1 MKVSRNDFEYLRI
14 GVVSPEL
21 RIANVDF
28 NVYTI
33 LEECKKIEKE
43 KAEIV
48 VFPELSLTGYTCG
61 DLFYQKELQSK
72 SIEGL
77 RQIKEFSQGRPYA
90 IIVGVPLAF
99 RGRIFNCA
107 AVVCDGE
114 IAGIVPKTFLANSS
128 EYYEKRWF
136 SSGLV
141 ADFDTIDLFGESVPF
156 GSGLIFVSKL
166 HSSLTFGIEICQD
179 LWSIMPPSFDLCL
192 GGAKVI
198 INLSASDDYVGK
210 FDYRRTLVATQSA
223 RGNCAYVYADSGSWE
238 SSTDLV
244 FSGHSLIAE
253 NGRILAESKR
263 FELEGT
269 SLVADIDLE
278 LVANERQKNDSF
290 RDIVQQKK
298 FRFIEVNIRK
308 SKAEQLRRP
317 INAFPFLPKDE
328 AERSKVC
335 KEIFE
340 IQSTGL
346 ARRLLHTGSKDVVI
360 GISGGLDSTLALLVS
375 LQAFEKL
382 SYDKQGIHCVV
393 MPGFGTSERTKSN
406 AVKLAKLFDTSLE
419 IIDIRDSV
427 SKHLEDIGSSAESYD
442 IVYENAQARERTQI
456 LMDLGNK
463 YNGLVVGTG
472 DLSEIALGWS
482 TYNADHMSMYNVNAG
497 VPKTLVRYVV
507 RWVAEELYRGEVSQ
521 RLLDIVD
528 TPISP
533 ELLPSDENGEISQKT
548 EEIVG
553 PFDLNDFF
561 LYYFLRYGFK
571 PKKIYFLATLAFGK
585 KFTKKE
591 IAKWLSNFIRRFF
604 LNQFKRSCM
613 PDGPKVGTVALSPRG
628 DWRMPSDADF
638 AIWLEDL
645 DKLVKG
651 ENE

>member
-1 MKVSRNDFEYLRI
+1 MRVSRNDFEYLRI

-28 NVYTI
+28 NVRKI
-33 LEECKKIEKE
+33 LEECKKIEEE

-77 RQIKEFSQGRPYA
+77 RQIKEFSQGRNYA
-90 IIVGVPLAF
+90 IIVGVPLVF
-99 RGRIFNCA
+99 RDRVFNCA

-114 IAGIVPKTFLANSS
+114 IAGIVPKTFLANSG

-136 SSGLV
+136 ASGLV
-141 ADFDTIDLFGESVPF
+141 ADFDAVDLFGKSVPF
-156 GSGLIFVSKL
+156 GSSLIFVSKG

-179 LWSIMPPSFDLCL
+179 LWSIMPPSFELCL

-253 NGRILAESKR
+253 NGRILAESNR
-263 FELEGT
+263 FELAGT

-278 LVANERQKNDSF
+278 LLASERQKNDSF
-290 RDIVQQKK
+290 RDILSQRK
-298 FRFIEVNIRK
+298 FRFIEVNVRK
-308 SKAEQLRRP
+308 SKSEQLRRP

-328 AERSKVC
+328 VERSKVC
-335 KEIFE
+335 KEIFG

-393 MPGFGTSERTKSN
+393 MPGFGTSERTRSN
-406 AVKLAKLFDTSLE
+406 AEKLSRLFDTSLE
-419 IIDIRDSV
+419 IVDIRNSV
-427 SKHLEDIGSSAESYD
+427 SKHLEDIGSSTNSRD

-497 VPKTLVRYVV
+497 VPKTLVRYVI
-507 RWVAEELYRGEVSQ
+507 RWVAEDVYGGEISQ

-548 EEIVG
+548 EGIIG

-561 LYYFLRYGFK
+561 LYYFIRYGFR

-585 KFTKKE
+585 KFTKEE
-591 IAKWLSNFIRRFF
+591 IAKWLSNFIKRFF

-628 DWRMPSDADF
+628 DWRMPSDAEF
-638 AIWLEDL
+638 AIWLEEL
-645 DKLVKG
+645 NELVKG
-651 ENE
+651 NDE

>member
-1 MKVSRNDFEYLRI
+1 MKVSRNDFDYLRI

-28 NVYTI
+28 NVRKI

-43 KAEIV
+43 KVEII
-48 VFPELSLTGYTCG
+48 VFPELSLTGYSCG
-61 DLFYQKELQSK
+61 DLFFQKELQSK
-72 SIEGL
+72 GIEGL
-77 RQIKEFSQGRPYA
+77 RQIKEFSQGHPYA

-99 RGRIFNCA
+99 RDRIFNCA
-107 AVVCDGE
+107 AVICDGE

-136 SSGLV
+136 TSGLV
-141 ADFDTIDLFGESVPF
+141 ADFDSVDLFEQNIPF
-156 GSGLIFVSKL
+156 GSDLIFVAKRN
-166 HSSLTFGIEICQD
+166 SSLTFGIEICQD
-179 LWSIMPPSFDLCL
+179 LWSIMPPSFELCL
-192 GGAKVI
+192 AGAKVI

-263 FELEGT
+263 FELAGA

-278 LVANERQKNDSF
+278 LLTSERQKNDSF
-290 RDIVQQKK
+290 RDIFLQRK
-298 FRFIEVNIRK
+298 FRFIEVNIKK
-308 SKAEQLRRP
+308 SKAAQLKRP
-317 INAFPFLPKDE
+317 VNPFPFLPKDN

-340 IQSTGL
+340 IQSTAL

-382 SYDKQGIHCVV
+382 SYDKRGIHCVI

-406 AVKLAKLFDTSLE
+406 AENLVQLFNTSLE
-419 IIDIRDSV
+419 VVDIRSAV
-427 SKHLEDIGSSAESYD
+427 SKHLEDIGVSADSHD

-497 VPKTLVRYVV
+497 VPKTLVRYVI
-507 RWVAEELYRGEVSQ
+507 RWVAEEFYGGEISQ
-521 RLLDIVD
+521 RLLDIID

-548 EEIVG
+548 EEIIG

-561 LYYFLRYGFK
+561 LYYLFRYGFK

-585 KFTKKE
+585 RFTEEE
-591 IAKWLSNFIRRFF
+591 IAKWLSNFIKRFF

-628 DWRMPSDADF
+628 DWRMPSDAEF

-645 DKLVKG
+645 NELVKG
-651 ENE
+651 DDE

>member
-1 MKVSRNDFEYLRI
+1 MKVLRSNFDYLRI

-28 NVYTI
+28 NVHKI
-33 LEECKKIEKE
+33 IEECKRNEKE
-43 KAEIV
+43 EVEII

-72 SIEGL
+72 SLEGL
-77 RQIKEFSQGRPYA
+77 WQIKEFSQGRNYV
-90 IIVGVPLAF
+90 IIVGVPLVF
-99 RGRIFNCA
+99 RDRIFNCA
-107 AVVCDGE
+107 AVVCGGE

-136 SSGLV
+136 ASGLV
-141 ADFDTIDLFGESVPF
+141 ADFDSVDLFGQSVPF
-156 GSGLIFVSKL
+156 GLGLIFVAKGNSN
-166 HSSLTFGIEICQD
+166 LTFGVEICQD
-179 LWSIMPPSFDLCL
+179 LWSIMPPSFELCL

-253 NGRILAESKR
+253 NGRILAESSR
-263 FELEGT
+263 FELGGT
-269 SLVADIDLE
+269 SVVADIDLE
-278 LVANERQKNDSF
+278 LLGSERQKSDSF
-290 RDIVQQKK
+290 RDIALQTR
-298 FRFIEVNIRK
+298 FRYIEVNIAK
-308 SKAEQLRRP
+308 SKAKQLRRP
-317 INAFPFLPKDE
+317 VNPFPFLPKDE

-335 KEIFE
+335 KEVFE

-346 ARRLLHTGSKDVVI
+346 ARRLLHIGSKDIVI
-360 GISGGLDSTLALLVS
+360 GVSGGLDSALALLVS

-382 SYDKQGIHCVV
+382 SYDKKRIHCIV
-393 MPGFGTSERTKSN
+393 MPGFGTSKRTKSN
-406 AVKLAKLFDTSLE
+406 AKKLAKLFNTSLE
-419 IIDIRDSV
+419 IIDIRNSV
-427 SKHLEDIGSSAESYD
+427 ARHLKDIGSSADSHD

-497 VPKTLVRYVV
+497 VPKTLVRYVI
-507 RWVAEELYRGEVSQ
+507 RWVAEEIYGGEISR

-533 ELLPSDENGEISQKT
+533 ELLPSDGNGDISQKT
-548 EEIVG
+548 EEIIG

-561 LYYFLRYGFK
+561 LYYFLRYGFE
-571 PKKIYFLATLAFGK
+571 PKKIYFLATSAFGE
-585 KFTKKE
+585 KFSNKE
-591 IAKWLSNFIRRFF
+591 IAKWLSNFVRRFF

-628 DWRMPSDADF
+628 DWRMPSDAEF
-638 AIWLEDL
+638 NIWLEDL
-645 DKLVKG
+645 DELVKG
-651 ENE
+651 EDG

>member
-136 SSGLV
+136 ASGLI
-141 ADFDTIDLFGESVPF
+141 ADFDAIDLFGESIPF

-278 LVANERQKNDSF
+278 LLASERQKNDSF
-290 RDIVQQKK
+290 RDIVPQKK

-638 AIWLEDL
+638 AIWFEDL